1 MTTLQEAAM
10 RKALELG
17 KRYAKCLMM
26 NQAPFDEALE
36 SLRTALAQQ
45 GEQQPVCAG
54 CGIPEGDVH
63 MSTCQSGKWP
73 LRVSNGDTSAP
84 APQPDWLLKTTQDLA
99 HSIRRR
105 CFPEVPQFEVLDD
118 LAGVISQIDNMTT
131 GMERKAAESALQS
144 AQPVAWTHSCNALCT
159 DGLELWC
166 DHCPHCGKP
175 RTTHA
180 EQWPP
185 GLITDIVLTVTALH
199 KEVDIGW
206 SPDARSH
213 LLRLSTSIGMLA
225 TTHPAPQP
233 AQEQVGINGLTEAE
247 TSASMSVLGLSKP
260 AQGNAELIARSTKV
274 AAELDD
280 FNSSLD
286 RKATKCIR
294 ELLTALQS
302 AQPAVA
308 NIQTKIVKDISAHEG
323 GKQQLPPLPTTEPDA
338 RGCAYCNHPL
348 FLGSKCKNCGKEV
361 K

>member
-26 NQAPFDEALE
+26 NQAPFDEAIE

-45 GEQQPVCAG
+45 G
-54 CGIPEGDVH
+54 D
-63 MSTCQSGKWP
+63 
-73 LRVSNGDTSAP
+73 
-84 APQPDWLLKTTQDLA
+84 
-99 HSIRRR
+99 
-105 CFPEVPQFEVLDD
+105 
-118 LAGVISQIDNMTT
+118 
-131 GMERKAAESALQS
+131 
-144 AQPVAWTHSCNALCT
+144 PVAWRHNCNALCT
-159 DGLELWC
+159 DGLELWI

-213 LLRLSTSIGMLA
+213 LSRLSTSIGMLA
-225 TTHPAPQP
+225 AAPSPQPAHECTRSHPHERMDMCCELRTEIARLTNENARLKAAPQP

-286 RKATKCIR
+286 RKAAKCIR

-302 AQPAVA
+302 AQPVSA

-323 GKQQLPPLPTTEPDA
+323 GKQQLPPLPTTELAA
-338 RGCAYCNHPL
+338 RASGL
-348 FLGSKCKNCGKEV
+348 
-361 K
+361 

>member
-36 SLRTALAQQ
+36 SLRTALAQH
-45 GEQQPVCAG
+45 EQQPVCAG

-63 MSTCQSGKWP
+63 ISTCQSGKWP
-73 LRVSNGDTSAP
+73 LRVSNGDT
-84 APQPDWLLKTTQDLA
+84 
-99 HSIRRR
+99 
-105 CFPEVPQFEVLDD
+105 
-118 LAGVISQIDNMTT
+118 
-131 GMERKAAESALQS
+131 AA
-144 AQPVAWTHSCNALCT
+144 
-159 DGLELWC
+159 
-166 DHCPHCGKP
+166 
-175 RTTHA
+175 
-180 EQWPP
+180 
-185 GLITDIVLTVTALH
+185 
-199 KEVDIGW
+199 
-206 SPDARSH
+206 
-213 LLRLSTSIGMLA
+213 
-225 TTHPAPQP
+225 PAPQP
-233 AQEQVGINGLTEAE
+233 AQEQVGINALTDAE

-286 RKATKCIR
+286 RKAAKCIR

-302 AQPAVA
+302 AQPVSA

-323 GKQQLPPLPTTEPDA
+323 GKQQLPPLPTTELDA
-338 RGCAYCNHPL
+338 LGCAYCNHPL

>member
-36 SLRTALAQQ
+36 SLRTALAQH

-63 MSTCQSGKWP
+63 ISTCQSGKWP
-73 LRVSNGDTSAP
+73 LRVSNGDT
-84 APQPDWLLKTTQDLA
+84 
-99 HSIRRR
+99 
-105 CFPEVPQFEVLDD
+105 
-118 LAGVISQIDNMTT
+118 
-131 GMERKAAESALQS
+131 AA
-144 AQPVAWTHSCNALCT
+144 
-159 DGLELWC
+159 
-166 DHCPHCGKP
+166 
-175 RTTHA
+175 
-180 EQWPP
+180 
-185 GLITDIVLTVTALH
+185 
-199 KEVDIGW
+199 
-206 SPDARSH
+206 
-213 LLRLSTSIGMLA
+213 
-225 TTHPAPQP
+225 PAPQP
-233 AQEQVGINGLTEAE
+233 AQEQVGINGLTDAE

-302 AQPAVA
+302 AQLVA
-308 NIQTKIVKDISAHEG
+308 QYDKTEMNAFVQVLYDQKMQEG
-323 GKQQLPPLPTTEPDA
+323 KHGHYETMFHVVHKAIARVGIKEGK
-338 RGCAYCNHPL
+338 
-348 FLGSKCKNCGKEV
+348 
-361 K
+361 